1 MFEGKKVVVTGASR
15 DFGVTLSWNFARQ
28 GATVYV
34 VCRKLA
40 DAQAT
45 CSLVER
51 HVARARFRPLQ
62 CDLTRPQDIRSLAA
76 DLRSETAS
84 IDVLVNNGAMWLQ
97 EDDFLAASDEHIVA
111 TINSG
116 AVGPVLMTKHLL
128 PLLRASGRGDIVNM
142 VSKCGET
149 GYDGSP
155 AHEAFYAMKHAHA
168 GFAEILGK
176 RLRHTGVRCI
186 SLFPPKFDNTS
197 PFDPAWGEV
206 PGSDHMQRL
215 NARSV
220 VETINFALSQPRS
233 AYISEIRFEDN
244 RIPDVSATGELP

>member
-15 DFGVTLSWNFARQ
+15 DFGVTLSWNFARH

-34 VCRKLA
+34 VCRNLA

-45 CSLVER
+45 CALVER
-51 HVARARFRPLQ
+51 HVPHARLRPMQ
-62 CDLTRPQDIRSLAA
+62 CDLTRPHEIRTMAAAVRTDTQAIDIL
-76 DLRSETAS
+76 
-84 IDVLVNNGAMWLQ
+84 INNGAMWLQ
-97 EDDFLAASDEHIVA
+97 ADDFLAASDDDIAA

-142 VSKCGET
+142 VSKCGES
-149 GYDGSP
+149 GYESSP

-176 RLRHTGVRCI
+176 RLRHSGIRCI
-186 SLFPPKFDNTS
+186 TLFPPKFDNTS
-197 PFDPAWGEV
+197 PFDPAWEAV
-206 PGSDHMQRL
+206 PRGDHMQRL
-215 NARSV
+215 NARSL
-220 VETINFALSQPRS
+220 VETINFALTQPRS

-244 RIPDVSATGELP
+244 RIPDMPKE